1 MCNLWGLGKMDTEP
15 VRETWFGWST
25 ALLGFCELA
34 DELGCEASAI
44 LDQFGLEP
52 AALLP
57 PGRPAPT
64 LSLFGA
70 MALLAAQSERP
81 DVALRLLHF
90 QPFEVLGS
98 LGDAVR
104 RQGNLGDALEQLNS
118 VIHTRGTGYV
128 PSLERAGDTAIIR
141 FKSLLPAGTLQD
153 LQLDYNIGSAVL
165 TVRGLIGD
173 DWTPDAVELTR
184 SRPSTASTWSSF
196 FGCPVRFGAEANL
209 IVFDSSDLQRGLFA
223 GLESTAPRLP
233 SEGSVPIDFI
243 QLVDREIIRN
253 LGRSTADLPTVA
265 AALGVT
271 TRTIQRRL
279 GRTGTSYQARLDDI
293 RKAWASYHI
302 NSGQMSLTEL
312 SQLLGFGDLATFSRT
327 FKRWHGLSPRAWRKA
342 QGS

>member
-1 MCNLWGLGKMDTEP
+1 MNTEP

-44 LDQFGLEP
+44 LDQFGFEP

-57 PGRPAPT
+57 PGRPAST

-70 MALLAAQSERP
+70 MALLADRSNRP
-81 DVALRLLHF
+81 DVALRLLRY

-141 FKSLLPAGTLQD
+141 FKSLLPAGKLQD

-173 DWTPDAVELTR
+173 DWAPDAVELTR
-184 SRPSTASTWSSF
+184 LKPSTTGTWSSF

-209 IVFDSSDLQRGLFA
+209 IVFDSTDLQRSLSA
-223 GLESTAPRLP
+223 KSESAAPRLP
-233 SEGSVPIDFI
+233 SEGSVPIDFT

-253 LGRSTADLPTVA
+253 LGRGTAGLPAVA
-265 AALGVT
+265 AALGVN

-279 GRTGTSYQARLDDI
+279 ERAGTSYQARLDDI
-293 RKAWASYHI
+293 RKAWAAYHI
-302 NSGQMSLTEL
+302 DSDHMSLTEL

-327 FKRWHGLSPRAWRKA
+327 FKRWHGLPPRTWRKVKSSRLS
-342 QGS
+342 Q

>member
-1 MCNLWGLGKMDTEP
+1 MSTQAAQ
-15 VRETWFGWST
+15 ETWFGWST
-25 ALLGFCELA
+25 ALLGFNELA
-34 DELGCEASAI
+34 DELGIDASAF
-44 LDQFGLEP
+44 LDQFGFEP
-52 AALLP
+52 TDLLP

-70 MALLAAQSERP
+70 MALLADASKRP
-81 DVALRLLHF
+81 DVALRLLRY

-104 RQGNLGDALEQLNS
+104 RQGKLGEALEQLNS

-128 PSLERAGDTAIIR
+128 PSLERTGDTAIIR
-141 FKSLLPAGTLQD
+141 FKSLLPAGSLQD

-173 DWTPDAVELTR
+173 DWTPEAVELTR
-184 SRPSTASTWSSF
+184 PKPSTTSTWSSF

-209 IVFDSSDLQRGLFA
+209 IVFDSTDLQRGLSA
-223 GLESTAPRLP
+223 RLESAAPRLP

-253 LGRSTADLPTVA
+253 LGCGTAGLPAVA
-265 AALGVT
+265 SALGVT

-279 GRTGTSYQARLDDI
+279 GRAGTSYQTRLDDI
-293 RKAWASYHI
+293 RKAWATYHI
-302 NSGQMSLTEL
+302 NSDHMSLTEL
-312 SQLLGFGDLATFSRT
+312 SQLLGFRDLATFSRT
-327 FKRWHGLSPRAWRKA
+327 FKRWYGLSPSAWRKA